1 MNLVYICSGISSVF
15 DSQVLALLR
24 NYVENDIFDEVILLF
39 GYRNNI
45 EKKRLSQKQLGK
57 IKVVYFKT
65 FPNYPFYNL
74 LLRKKLYNAIRSLN
88 HDFTNYFFHIRGEI
102 MSYFFK
108 QVIHKMNIQTNQ
120 LLTDIRGAGIQEIEE
135 FANLGVAKK
144 RLKLR
149 NYRRSFTALKLDSK
163 ISVVSDSLKRLLS
176 SLKMP
181 SQNIAVNHCLVN
193 ELFRYDSESREDIR
207 KNFRINKDEI
217 LLIFS
222 SGGTANWQNNEII
235 ISLANK
241 GIKVLNLSQK
251 EIQHKNIINKFVSYQ
266 DVYKYLS
273 AADCAFIWR
282 DKSIVNEVASPVK
295 FSEYMACGL
304 PVVHNG
310 TVDLITNITEEGVD
324 GMLIESISDIEVQTI
339 KRFLLNSDRQKI
351 SAKGLG
357 FFEINK
363 IVLSYK
369 QIYAEFRN
377 S

>member
-1 MNLVYICSGISSVF
+1 
-15 DSQVLALLR
+15 
-24 NYVENDIFDEVILLF
+24 
-39 GYRNNI
+39 
-45 EKKRLSQKQLGK
+45 
-57 IKVVYFKT
+57 
-65 FPNYPFYNL
+65 
-74 LLRKKLYNAIRSLN
+74 
-88 HDFTNYFFHIRGEI
+88 
-102 MSYFFK
+102 
-108 QVIHKMNIQTNQ
+108 
-120 LLTDIRGAGIQEIEE
+120 
-135 FANLGVAKK
+135 
-144 RLKLR
+144 
-149 NYRRSFTALKLDSK
+149 
-163 ISVVSDSLKRLLS
+163 
-176 SLKMP
+176 
-181 SQNIAVNHCLVN
+181 VN
-193 ELFRYDSESREDIR
+193 ELFRYDFESREEIR
-207 KNFRINKDEI
+207 KKFRINKGEI

-222 SGGTANWQNNEII
+222 SGGTANWQNNDII

-251 EIQHKNIINKFVSYQ
+251 EIQHKNIINKFVSYEE
-266 DVYKYLS
+266 VYKYLS